1 MLKKL
6 YGVIGSPIAHSMS
19 PHIHNDA
26 FKQMDYNAHYHAF
39 HIEPDELEDA
49 VKGMKALGVSG
60 FNVTIPHKEA
70 IIPLLDEVDEAAR
83 RIGAVNT
90 VVNRDGVLIGYNTD
104 GKGYV
109 EALKEVTM
117 LKNKR
122 VLIIGAGGAARAI
135 FYTLAKEGNIQID
148 LYNRTASKAV
158 ELIQEFSLNHL
169 AKGISSKEAVNTM
182 KDYDVV
188 VQTTSVGMF
197 PYTEESPFPLINIK
211 EGAVFSDIIYNP
223 IETRLLRDAKALG
236 AVTQNGVSMFAYQ
249 AAFAFEHWTGQLPDT
264 DRMKNIVKVQLG
276 GISC

>member
-1 MLKKL
+1 MKKL